1 MAVSLGAFTGGLL
14 SRKIKMTPLNTML
27 MLIIFYGVN
36 VISMITGFFLGC
48 DQPKLVGSGG
58 NGFVL
63 RIIVS
68 SLRVM
73 IKVTK

>member
-27 MLIIFYGVN
+27 MLMIFYGVN

-58 NGFVL
+58 NRCVNLVNHSIRFFFD
-63 RIIVS
+63 
-68 SLRVM
+68 
-73 IKVTK
+73 TWC